1 MWNFRKNNLIINDF
15 DNFFV
20 HKVHLE
26 RLLNTKTHIKNK
38 GPDLPYFMKYKLSL
52 KEFLRARERK
62 REYEDAILFSR
73 LVHID
78 SSLSNYSKENK
89 PIYCPAFDKKRFTFY
104 KMEKIKDIK
113 RQNKNLFSRLV
124 KQKSHYP
131 TKLYLDL
138 NSYESH
144 IRGNIK
150 RQRNDNPNI
159 NYATFKQFKKNIIKK
174 RNSLKRSYSSE
185 SVEPKNLSNK
195 IYIYNYNTDSMTR
208 NTKLDN
214 GFFPIKSNRDINTG
228 SLSTMVTIKPG
239 KSASRCQSAFMI
251 RQKNINNNYY

>member
-78 SSLSNYSKENK
+78 SSLSNYSKEN
-89 PIYCPAFDKKRFTFY
+89 
-104 KMEKIKDIK
+104 
-113 RQNKNLFSRLV
+113 NW
-124 KQKSHYP
+124 
-131 TKLYLDL
+131 
-138 NSYESH
+138 
-144 IRGNIK
+144 
-150 RQRNDNPNI
+150 
-159 NYATFKQFKKNIIKK
+159 
-174 RNSLKRSYSSE
+174 
-185 SVEPKNLSNK
+185 
-195 IYIYNYNTDSMTR
+195 
-208 NTKLDN
+208 
-214 GFFPIKSNRDINTG
+214 
-228 SLSTMVTIKPG
+228 
-239 KSASRCQSAFMI
+239 
-251 RQKNINNNYY
+251 